1 MTGFGAASVEARG
14 ATVGVEIRSVNHRHL
29 HVKTRLPSELSAVES
44 EIEGLVRKKLQRG
57 SVTLHAS
64 LTTPAASR
72 AATLRTDVAKRYQKE
87 VRRLASEL
95 GVEPTVT
102 LEQLLALPGV
112 VAEAEA
118 EREPQSLQKP
128 LRKAVDGALEAL
140 LVMRQTEGDALLADL
155 RRHAK
160 GLAGIVARMD
170 KRMPKVVRTHQENLR
185 RRVREL
191 LDGAAVSET
200 DLAREIAL
208 IADKGDVAEEVA
220 RIGSHLEQFEG
231 LLAKGG
237 AVGRQLDF
245 LVQEL
250 FREVNTVGSKCSDAT
265 VAHWVVDA
273 KTRIE
278 RLREQIQNVE

>member
-1 MTGFGAASVEARG
+1 MTGFGASSVEARG
-14 ATVGVEIRSVNHRHL
+14 ATVRVEVRSVNHRHL
-29 HVKTRLPSELSAVES
+29 HVKTRLPSELSAAEN

-64 LTTPAASR
+64 LTLPAAAR
-72 AATLRTDVAKRYQKE
+72 AATLRADVAKRYQKQ
-87 VRRLASEL
+87 VRQLAREL
-95 GVEPTVT
+95 GVEAEIT
-102 LEQLLALPGV
+102 LQQILSLPGV
-112 VAEAEA
+112 LAEAETEA
-118 EREPQSLQKP
+118 DAGALQRP

-140 LVMRQTEGDALLADL
+140 LVMRRTEGEALLADL

-160 GLAGIVARMD
+160 GLAGIVARME
-170 KRMPKVVRTHQENLR
+170 KRMPKVVRGHQESLR

-191 LDGAAVSET
+191 LDGAAVSEA

-220 RIGSHLEQFEG
+220 RIGSHLEQIDG
-231 LLAKGG
+231 LLEKGG

-245 LVQEL
+245 LIQEL
-250 FREVNTVGSKCSDAT
+250 FREVNTVGSKCSDAP

>member
-170 KRMPKVVRTHQENLR
+170 KRMPKVVRAHQENLR

-231 LLAKGG
+231 LLTKGG